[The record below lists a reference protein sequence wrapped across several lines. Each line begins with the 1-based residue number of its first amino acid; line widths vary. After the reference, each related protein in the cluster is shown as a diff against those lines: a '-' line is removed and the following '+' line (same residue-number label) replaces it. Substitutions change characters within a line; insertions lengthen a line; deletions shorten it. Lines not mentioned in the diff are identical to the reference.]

1 MKFLSRLFGEGQR
14 DVARTQTSELAPM
27 AQPAKALDPDAFL
40 NDVQARFRRTEELFA
55 AGKGADAT
63 ALAQQTV
70 VFIERSLGPQHSTGA
85 ELMGFVA
92 GILEK
97 HDAAAEAER
106 CYLRALSILE
116 KNGDP
121 NDRRLTEVVTRFG
134 WFYLRQNR
142 FAEAEIFFKR
152 SLAASERDHGPDSGM
167 TSLALQNLAKVYQGQ
182 GRMADAKVLFDRIAV
197 NRANRFKS

>member
-14 DVARTQTSELAPM
+14 DVARGQTSELAPLS
-27 AQPAKALDPDAFL
+27 QPAKALDPEAFI
-40 NDVQARFRRTEELFA
+40 NDVQARFRRTEELFGE
-55 AGKGADAT
+55 GKGAEAI

-70 VFIERSLGPQHSTGA
+70 VLIDGNLGPQHPTGA

-97 HDAAAEAER
+97 HGAVADAER
-106 CYLRALSILE
+106 CYLRALAILE
-116 KNGDP
+116 KNVSP

-142 FAEAEIFFKR
+142 FADAEPYFKR
-152 SLAASERDHGPDSGM
+152 SLAAAEADHGPDSSM
-167 TSLALQNLAKVYQGQ
+167 VSLALQNLAKVYQGQ
-182 GRMADAKVLFDRIAV
+182 GRMADAEALFRRIAV
-197 NRANRFKS
+197 NRANRVKS